1 MRRQGFTLVELLL
14 ALLVFALL
22 SGGLYGVLH
31 GALRF
36 DLSAR
41 KLHASS
47 RDIRLG
53 LDQLAREIENA
64 FAYPQVVDG
73 QTVAFEGERGR
84 IMFYLAQPD
93 GLRRVE
99 YFSGDLART
108 VTTEVRHL
116 SNVRELAP
124 DFDKEARSLY
134 LLRSSQSLPDFWR
147 QIPGSAQIMGV
158 AGGLGGQGAEFS
170 FGEIDVQG
178 RVAFRDSWKAD
189 RLPDVVRIRCSL
201 SAQPQ
206 ARVTI
211 DVFPV
216 VRTLAAQRSI

>member
-22 SGGLYGVLH
+22 SSGLYGVLH

-41 KLHASS
+41 RLHASS

-53 LDQLAREIENA
+53 IDMLAREIENA

-73 QTVAFEGERGR
+73 RTVAFEGERGR

-108 VTTEVRHL
+108 MTTEVRHL
-116 SNVRELAP
+116 SNVRELAR
-124 DFDKEARSLY
+124 DSVKETKSLY
-134 LLRSSQSLPDFWR
+134 LLRSSQALPDFWR
-147 QIPGSAQIMGV
+147 RVPGSVEVMGV
-158 AGGLGGQGAEFS
+158 AAGLAGPGAEFS

-178 RVAFRDSWKAD
+178 RVAFRDEWKAD
-189 RLPDVVRIRCSL
+189 HLPDVVRIRCSL
-201 SAQPQ
+201 FAQPQ
-206 ARVTI
+206 TRVTV

-216 VRTLAAQRSI
+216 VRTLAAQGDM